1 MSNTDAI
8 QIPVVHYPCG
18 CGLDH
23 HAASGSPYAP
33 QPPLSEERIR
43 QIVREELAALVTNAP
58 QPEYFVGKSDK
69 PLISVS
75 ATREEWMQVLVYLML
90 DSSFKFFGVTD
101 SIEAAIGVSPA
112 AGADDGAGMSAERTR
127 SSSQNR

>member
-33 QPPLSEERIR
+33 QPPLTEERIR
-43 QIVREELAALVTNAP
+43 QIIREELAALVTNAP
-58 QPEYFVGKSDK
+58 QPEYLDVRLLHSDVEK
-69 PLISVS
+69 MAAFTLPGLPE
-75 ATREEWMQVLVYLML
+75 THWMHL
-90 DSSFKFFGVTD
+90 
-101 SIEAAIGVSPA
+101 AAACRAALKRVSPA
-112 AGADDGAGMSAERTR
+112 AGADDGAGMSARG
-127 SSSQNR
+127 SAPK

>member
-33 QPPLSEERIR
+33 QPPFTEERIR
-43 QIVREELAALVTNAP
+43 QIVREELAKVVTNAP
-58 QPEYFVGKSDK
+58 QPEYFVGNRK
-69 PLISVS
+69 PRVVRD
-75 ATREEWMQVLVYLML
+75 TTVY
-90 DSSFKFFGVTD
+90 DTGHAGHNFDVKGV
-101 SIEAAIGVSPA
+101 
-112 AGADDGAGMSAERTR
+112 
-127 SSSQNR
+127 